1 MFRFDPVSFSDD
13 ADTSL
18 ADLLS
23 RSGTLLHVGARNC
36 LHVRTKSAMAR
47 AALLRSLRVVGG
59 PEAID
64 PSAWPESDAH
74 AAAHAAEDD
83 EWGWA
88 DDPEVLTR
96 WLQVDEDTLVVR
108 QAEGHPVLV
117 AAHGGLCVPLIS
129 VYQSWESDWSSG
141 SSFLDLGSLPG
152 GRLISVGSG
161 ADLGNT
167 LEVLQAG
174 QSQSDTAADWL
185 RDNILDTRFLLQVV
199 HSDLDQSD
207 IALLMS
213 ASTGF
218 AVEKTRFDVQMPDGQ
233 VTAIVNRLCES
244 DQTLAALR
252 TAVEEAESESGQRL
266 RAVLPRFGRDFDG
279 GYDELKKTGWFPF
292 M

>member
-1 MFRFDPVSFSDD
+1 MFRFDPVSYSDD

-18 ADLLS
+18 GDLLS

-47 AALLRSLRVVGG
+47 DALLRSLRVVDE
-59 PEAID
+59 PEALD
-64 PSAWPESDAH
+64 PTAWPETDEH
-74 AAAHAAEDD
+74 AAAHAADDD

-88 DDPEVLTR
+88 DDPEVLKR
-96 WLQVDEDTLVVR
+96 WLEVDEDTLVVR
-108 QAEGHPVLV
+108 QAEGHPILV
-117 AAHGGLCVPLIS
+117 AAHGGLCVSLIS
-129 VYQSWESDWSSG
+129 VYQSWESDWNSG
-141 SSFLDLGSLPG
+141 SSFLDLGSLPD

-167 LEVLQAG
+167 LEVLQTG
-174 QSQSDTAADWL
+174 QSQSDSAADWL
-185 RDNILDTRFLLQVV
+185 RDNILDTRFLLQAV
-199 HSDLDQSD
+199 HSDLDHSD

-218 AVEKTRFDVQMPDGQ
+218 VVEKTRFDVQMPDGQ
-233 VTAIVNRLCES
+233 VAAIVNRLSEIE
-244 DQTLAALR
+244 QMLGALR

-266 RAVLPRFGRDFDG
+266 RAVLLRLGHDFDG
-279 GYDELKKTGWFPF
+279 AYNELKEWFPL